1 MSADISRFPPVSFSE
16 QASTKPSVDL
26 RAAIVR
32 RRRRRL
38 ARQLLGGALAYL
50 AALAVGPILVPI
62 DGGAGPLWAGYGI
75 ALGWM
80 WARRG
85 PAASQRLAVIAACTV
100 AYGSITGESLA
111 TTLTYTG
118 VLVVSLAAATV
129 ILARAGH
136 IRALGITR
144 DAPGVDPIAPL
155 LAIPVGVAL
164 GVAVGWLLAG
174 LTSAAYPTAPTP
186 LLQLWLR
193 DVTAMLTVGVPL
205 MLFERGV
212 LTFSVPRPVGP
223 PSLLT
228 GMAGTAERIA
238 FGLASL
244 GMVAMLAWVQQ
255 PLLTLVLILPVW
267 AGLRFSSAGAVL
279 CSLCV
284 GLMVTLAAVQEVG
297 MFALVPSETSRMV
310 IAQGT
315 IVVAVAFGLVLG
327 LRQQEAR
334 TLAIAQDLAHRRAR
348 ASEANLRAMLRRLDD
363 GVVIADLDGTIRTV
377 NPRACEIAGR
387 TECQLLGRPLT
398 DVWLD
403 GTPPRPPE
411 QHGAELRSRISR
423 LIDRGRTQS
432 VETGIERGDG
442 RIVTTMSHF
451 VPLTGDDP
459 SHALAVVFTDVTE
472 QRRYEHRLV
481 TFARTVAHDI
491 KGSIGAV
498 GRWFEILDMTI
509 ETYDDLAPERR
520 ARLRSLT
527 DQGTIATQEL
537 GDLLNGLLA
546 TTTERRPDLEVVDLA
561 GCVRRQAW
569 LLGLADAVEL
579 DDVPLI
585 LGRPAELEQLMA
597 NLLANSARYARAG
610 RPRIRI
616 SARRVDPAGIGRVV
630 VSVRDHGIG
639 IPEDELDSVFAASRR
654 GSNAEVTDGHGLGLA
669 ICADIARGHGG
680 DIRAVVPEDGGPGV
694 CIEVVLPAAP
704 DPA

>member
-1 MSADISRFPPVSFSE
+1 MSADISRVTPTSFSE
-16 QASTKPSVDL
+16 HPSTATVDL

-38 ARQLLGGALAYL
+38 VRQLAFGGTVYL
-50 AALAVGPILVPI
+50 AALVFGRLALPL
-62 DGGAGPLWAGYGI
+62 GGDAGPLWAGYGI

-85 PAASQRLAVIAACTV
+85 PAASQRLAVIAGCTLLFGWISE
-100 AYGSITGESLA
+100 GSLP
-111 TTLTYTG
+111 TTVTYTA
-118 VLVVSLAAATV
+118 VLVVSLATSTA

-136 IRALGITR
+136 IRALGISR
-144 DAPGVDPIAPL
+144 SEPGSECLTPL
-155 LAIPVGVAL
+155 LAIPVGVGL
-164 GVAVGWLLAG
+164 GVLVGWALSRVTGAW
-174 LTSAAYPTAPTP
+174 YPDDATG
-186 LLQLWLR
+186 LLQLGLR
-193 DVTAMLTVGVPL
+193 DVTAMLVVGVPL

-228 GMAGTAERIA
+228 GMAGTTERVV

-244 GMVAMLAWVQQ
+244 GAVAMLVWVEQ

-279 CSLCV
+279 CSVAV
-284 GLMVTLAAVQEVG
+284 GLTVTAAAVQEVG
-297 MFALVPSETSRMV
+297 IFALVPSETSRMV
-310 IAQGT
+310 IAQAT

-363 GVVIADLDGTIRTV
+363 GVVIADLDGRIRTV

-387 TECQLLGRPLT
+387 TECQLLGQLLT

-403 GTPPRPPE
+403 GTPPRPAE
-411 QHGAELRSRISR
+411 QHSVELRARISR

-432 VETGIERGDG
+432 VETAVERADG
-442 RIVTTMSHF
+442 RVVTTMSHF

-481 TFARTVAHDI
+481 TFARSVAHDI

-498 GRWFEILDMTI
+498 GRWFEILDMTL
-509 ETYDDLAPERR
+509 ETYDLTPERQ

-527 DQGTIATQEL
+527 DQGTIATREL

-546 TTTERRPDLEVVDLA
+546 TATERAPDTDVVDLA
-561 GCVRRQAW
+561 GCIRRQAW
-569 LLGLADAVEL
+569 LLGLADAVEIADL
-579 DDVPLI
+579 PPI
-585 LGRPAELEQLMA
+585 LGRAAELEQLMA
-597 NLLANSARYARAG
+597 NLLANSARYTRAG
-610 RPRIRI
+610 ERPRIRI
-616 SARRVDPAGIGRVV
+616 TGERVDPAGLGRVV
-630 VSVRDHGIG
+630 VTVRDHGIG
-639 IPEDELDSVFAASRR
+639 IPEDELEGVFAPARR
-654 GSNAEVTDGHGLGLA
+654 GSNAAVEGHGLGLA

-680 DIRAVVPEDGGPGV
+680 DIRAVLPPDGGPGV
-694 CIEVVLPAAP
+694 CMEVVLPAAV
-704 DPA
+704 DRV